1 MNESQLVFDIAGSYP
16 TYSKIWFLRT
26 LHIILL
32 ALGDVPFY
40 KIDFS
45 PRCRLLCFLLIHF
58 CYFKNGSRWPFSAF
72 EQEGK

>member
-16 TYSKIWFLRT
+16 TYSKILFLRT
-26 LHIILL
+26 LHVILL

-45 PRCRLLCFLLIHF
+45 PPLQITVFLIDSFLLF
-58 CYFKNGSRWPFSAF
+58 QKWL
-72 EQEGK
+72 